1 MNSKYKENL
10 FQNIDLFIQSRP
22 SYSLKNFE
30 LRCDVP
36 DGYVERVRKTTVP
49 TIDFAMK
56 CAKAIG
62 VTIDALL
69 NYDFSTL
76 NPREQYLILVLSALT
91 VDTQEKKL
99 LWEQQPKTDFRYKA
113 YTTTLTNDYVLT
125 LKHSFLNRS
134 QKIHEEIYLYGNSQE
149 ITSEKEKELIAY
161 SEDRSKYPVAVAL
174 EKLFLAVYG
183 YGEKG
188 QISKY
193 AKMNFDHY
201 LETRK

>member
-10 FQNIDLFIQSRP
+10 FQNIDLFIQSQP

-30 LRCDVP
+30 QRCDVP

-56 CAKAIG
+56 CAKVIG

-91 VDTQEKKL
+91 VDTQENKL
-99 LWEQQPKTDFRYKA
+99 LWEQQPKTDIEHKV
-113 YTTTLTNDYVLT
+113 YTTTLTNNYVLT
-125 LKHSFLNRS
+125 LKHSFLQES

-149 ITSEKEKELIAY
+149 ITSKKDKELIAY
-161 SEDRSKYPVAVAL
+161 SKDKSKYPVAAAL
-174 EKLFLAVYG
+174 EKLFLAVYS
-183 YGEKG
+183 YGGKG
-188 QISKY
+188 QISEY
-193 AKMNFDHY
+193 AKMNFDNY
-201 LETRK
+201 LEIRK